1 MACEHKPS
9 RARRRHASD
18 TLGKQMQRGGAAGHD
33 DDSIG
38 RRRPAPASPPRDGA
52 RETLSD
58 WLAVGEGAA
67 LLGVALIL
75 LLTGIVVIVDTL
87 NELLRALAM
96 QNIAEVIFSIAENA
110 LLALIL
116 AELVHT
122 LLLPIRGHTLTPEPF
137 LVIAIVAIL
146 RKMLLA
152 TVITPKTA
160 ETGALLSP
168 LTAELLALGFLILL
182 LGGALALLRVRR

>member
-1 MACEHKPS
+1 M
-9 RARRRHASD
+9 D
-18 TLGKQMQRGGAAGHD
+18 TPADEPHGALHQRVTAF
-33 DDSIG
+33 G
-38 RRRPAPASPPRDGA
+38 R
-52 RETLSD
+52 TFSD

-75 LLTGIVVIVDTL
+75 LLTGIVVIIDTL
-87 NELLRALAM
+87 NELVRALAT
-96 QNIAEVIFSIAENA
+96 QAVAEVIFSIAENA

-122 LLLPIRGHTLTPEPF
+122 LLLPIRGHSLTPEPF

-152 TVITPKTA
+152 TVIAPKPA
-160 ETGALLSP
+160 ESGMLLTP
-168 LTAELLALGFLILL
+168 LTAELLALGVLILL
-182 LGGALALLRVRR
+182 LGGALAILRQRR